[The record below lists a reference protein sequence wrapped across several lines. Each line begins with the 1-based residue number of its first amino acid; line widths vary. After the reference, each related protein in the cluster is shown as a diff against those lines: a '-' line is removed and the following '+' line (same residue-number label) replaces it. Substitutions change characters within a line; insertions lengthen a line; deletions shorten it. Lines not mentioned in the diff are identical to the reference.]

1 MAVTIVSPSILPHN
15 DLHLD
20 ETGNLVMVTDHAAI
34 GQHIRERLMFWKREW
49 FLDLDAGIDWRADVF
64 ALRPEQKELADA
76 VIKLEISNTPGV
88 VEIIEY
94 SSRYD
99 RSSRGLIVERC
110 RVETATG
117 SATVTFTPAP
127 DTRQTDWLLFF

>member
-1 MAVTIVSPSILPHN
+1 MAVTIISPSIQPHN

-20 ETGNLVMVTDHAAI
+20 ATSNLVMALDEVAI
-34 GQHIRERLMFWKREW
+34 GQHIRQRLLFWKREW

-76 VIKLEISNTPGV
+76 VIKLEISKTPGV
-88 VEIIEY
+88 VEIEEY

-99 RSSRGLIVERC
+99 RASRGLIVERV
-110 RVETATG
+110 RVMTDTG
-117 SATVTFTPAP
+117 QALTVTVSG
-127 DTRQTDWLLFF
+127 